1 MREGLGVD
9 AGIVEVIL
17 REWDER
23 RWGCSADA
31 LTGWLNRRWKKSG
44 YEVDAETVCEI
55 LRNNGRMAFRGLGDE
70 GDGKF
75 ERARSR
81 NGTGSEASSG

>member
-1 MREGLGVD
+1 M
-9 AGIVEVIL
+9 
-17 REWDER
+17 
-23 RWGCSADA
+23 
-31 LTGWLNRRWKKSG
+31 SG

-70 GDGKF
+70 GDGKC